1 MAGPASPTALHVNTP
16 TMATTAATAF
26 SNVMFCVTS
35 KQMKMLVMAKLAMA
49 SGMPSAPPMSTPAT
63 LDSVQEVH
71 EHMLTMVARGTFQVP
86 VAKLDMFTP
95 KLSSVTV
102 AENKNDRR
110 LGSLAHIG
118 AKDAE
123 YSI

>member
-1 MAGPASPTALHVNTP
+1 
-16 TMATTAATAF
+16 
-26 SNVMFCVTS
+26 MFCVTN

-63 LDSVQEVH
+63 LDNVQEVH

-110 LGSLAHIG
+110 LGSLAHMG

>member
-1 MAGPASPTALHVNTP
+1 MHVNTP
-16 TMATTAATAF
+16 TMATTAATTF
-26 SNVMFCVTS
+26 SNVIFCVTS
-35 KQMKMLVMAKLAMA
+35 RQMKMLVMAKLAMA
-49 SGMPSAPPMSTPAT
+49 SGMPSAPPMRTPAT

-71 EHMLTMVARGTFQVP
+71 EQMLTMVARGTFHVP
-86 VAKLDMFTP
+86 VAKFAMFTP

>member
-1 MAGPASPTALHVNTP
+1 M
-16 TMATTAATAF
+16 
-26 SNVMFCVTS
+26 
-35 KQMKMLVMAKLAMA
+35 
-49 SGMPSAPPMSTPAT
+49 
-63 LDSVQEVH
+63 
-71 EHMLTMVARGTFQVP
+71 ARGTFQVP
-86 VAKLDMFTP
+86 VAKFAMFTP

-123 YSI
+123 YSIWRVFTSDTLAMMEARGLPASHMLGIMN